1 MDLFNDTTFCIS
13 KKITQKYS
21 TSFFWASNFF
31 ENEIKKHIFSIYGFV
46 RFADEIVDT
55 FHNYDKKKLL
65 LKFEDDLK
73 LAIEDR
79 ISLNPV
85 LNSFQNTYYKY
96 NIKREYV
103 NSFLLSMKMDLE
115 KKNYNTKQEI
125 DEYIY
130 GSADVVGLMCLQV
143 FCKNDFDKFE
153 QLKHSALKLGSAFQK
168 VNFLRDLKDD
178 MQKLDRKYFWQ
189 ISVTEL
195 NEESKKAIIDDIK
208 NDFKIAYIGIKKLPK
223 SARTAVLIAYFYYL
237 KLLKKIDKTKI
248 DKMLKKRI
256 SVSNFIKVLLILKS
270 FFVSKM
276 VFKNS

>member
-1 MDLFNDTTFCIS
+1 MELFNYTTFCIS

-31 ENEIKKHIFSIYGFV
+31 DNEIKEHIFSIYGFV

-55 FHNYDKKKLL
+55 FHNYDQKKLL
-65 LKFEDDLK
+65 LKFEEDLN
-73 LAIEDR
+73 LAIEDK

-96 NIKREYV
+96 NIKKEYID
-103 NSFLLSMKMDLE
+103 SFLLSMKMDLE
-115 KKNYNTKQEI
+115 KKKYNTKQEI

-153 QLKHSALKLGSAFQK
+153 LLKPSALKLGSAFQK

-178 MQKLDRKYFWQ
+178 LQNLNRKYFWQ
-189 ISVTEL
+189 TSASEL

-208 NDFKIAYIGIKKLPK
+208 NDFNIAYNGIKKLPK

-237 KLLKKIDKTKI
+237 KLLKKIDRTKI

-256 SVSNFIKVLLILKS
+256 RVSNFVKILLILKS
-270 FFVSKM
+270 FFISKIS
-276 VFKNS
+276 F

>member
-1 MDLFNDTTFCIS
+1 MELFNYTTFYIS

-31 ENEIKKHIFSIYGFV
+31 DNEIKEHIFSIYGFV

-55 FHNYDKKKLL
+55 FHNYDQKKLL
-65 LKFEDDLK
+65 LKFEEDLK
-73 LAIEDR
+73 LAIEDK

-96 NIKREYV
+96 NIKKEYID
-103 NSFLLSMKMDLE
+103 SFLLSMKMDLE
-115 KKNYNTKQEI
+115 KKKYNTKQEI

-153 QLKHSALKLGSAFQK
+153 LLKPSALKLGSAFQK

-178 MQKLDRKYFWQ
+178 LQNLNRKYFWQ
-189 ISVTEL
+189 TSASEL

-208 NDFKIAYIGIKKLPK
+208 NDFNIAYNGIKKLPK

-237 KLLKKIDKTKI
+237 KLLKKIDRTKI

-256 SVSNFIKVLLILKS
+256 RVSNFVKILLILKS
-270 FFVSKM
+270 FFISKIS
-276 VFKNS
+276 F